1 MEPSIIID
9 NSSTGRM
16 AGALGGRLGV
26 GGALLA
32 AGMESKVSVV
42 TMTLFDIRSGVQL
55 AISEGNATVTNF
67 GAARGAFG
75 PAAAGG
81 LGGFSQTPEGK
92 ATVAAFTDAYNKMV
106 ISLRNYKAQSVKG
119 GLGRGG
125 QLKVN

>member
-1 MEPSIIID
+1 MRRRE
-9 NSSTGRM
+9 TG
-16 AGALGGRLGV
+16 AGGEDLGPG
-26 GGALLA
+26 
-32 AGMESKVSVV
+32 
-42 TMTLFDIRSGVQL
+42 
-55 AISEGNATVTNF
+55 
-67 GAARGAFG
+67 
-75 PAAAGG
+75 AAGG